1 MQLQKNC
8 NSKNLCSIICYNH
21 NPLHQEASCQFQKT
35 IFFFQIRLYY
45 NAMVELSLSQLEV
58 IVHYFNE
65 SGYAPRPRYLTSEYR
80 MNIKNEG
87 WNRWE
92 AVLPS
97 DIQLR

>member
-1 MQLQKNC
+1 
-8 NSKNLCSIICYNH
+8 
-21 NPLHQEASCQFQKT
+21 
-35 IFFFQIRLYY
+35 
-45 NAMVELSLSQLEV
+45 MVELSLSQLEV